1 MGKDESQLEV
11 VMTMAYSNTT
21 ILLRTFDSKNAA
33 NSERVFLL
41 IAAGDNLLQSSIGTF
56 AATVDFS
63 TVLAVDFLTVDV
75 SGVLPFDFFGFISA
89 GTSGN
94 SVGPFETAFFV
105 ADVFGGFVSTLSTAG
120 VVVGVAFFDVFFFM
134 GGGLGEL
141 GGSLTGEAIGAST
154 EAKNTP
160 CASAFC
166 SAMIQ

>member
-1 MGKDESQLEV
+1 L
-11 VMTMAYSNTT
+11 T
-21 ILLRTFDSKNAA
+21 
-33 NSERVFLL
+33 
-41 IAAGDNLLQSSIGTF
+41 
-56 AATVDFS
+56 ATVDFT

-89 GTSGN
+89 GPSGN
-94 SVGPFETAFFV
+94 SVEPFETAFFV

-120 VVVGVAFFDVFFFM
+120 VVVGLAFFEVFVFM
-134 GGGLGEL
+134 GGLGEL

-154 EAKNTP
+154 DAKNTP